1 VKIGEWSLNR
11 ELEMLDAIVHNL
23 EQSNHIAR
31 IKKLVF
37 CACTNNWS
45 NEAQQLS
52 TVKFKSHIQQL
63 RDRHASIVE
72 LKYLLYRIVIRL
84 NHSTNY
90 YTVANLLCQ
99 EMEPLYAYQSTTTT
113 GDRSIDDDHPND
125 DLGRIAPPAMWGKEV
140 ILTVEEIQGSI
151 LQVDMTI
158 FSSSRQLL
166 TQTVVTFP
174 NLAQMLSKYQEWQSR
189 YRRLD
194 PQNHRLTSNK
204 AVSLVPER
212 INDCLDA
219 GAMLQANLHEW
230 YSSPGFQTIRE
241 RLATTIDPDLEV
253 EIIVR
258 SRSKVLLRLPWNS
271 IWQPLLD
278 RYPQSEVSVSLI
290 PTIAE
295 PATPEEILEVSV
307 LSMLTSAQGIKL
319 DRSKEYLDALPLTIS
334 TFSVAPNHT
343 DFIDLLTQQSWSVL
357 FFSSYIS
364 GYLPNNRIYINH
376 HDTVSISEFKYRIR
390 TAVQRG
396 LKLLILNCGEGLEL
410 ASELVD
416 LQIPNLI
423 VMREAVQ
430 DQVAQEFVKL
440 FLKAFSGG
448 KSLQLAVRDA
458 RERLQAIEKV
468 VPAASCLPMICQQ
481 IAAPASSWNRL
492 AHITLTPTELAETSE
507 PEATGMVGDASYADM
522 KSPTAVVSPQIP
534 YDRIALV
541 HQLTGYFSEV
551 YTLALTGDG
560 QWLVSGHGDVT
571 HVDDAVKVWR
581 LSDGKL
587 IHNLLG
593 HSHWVYSVAL
603 TADGETIVS
612 GSLDGTIQWWQ
623 LTTGTKLPQLLD
635 NKAAVNA
642 IALTPDGQR
651 LVSGGNDAILK
662 IWQPQNGLLIHQC
675 SGHLQ
680 NVACI
685 AINQQTQLIVSGSS
699 DYTVRL
705 WHLHEGRLLRTLL
718 GHSGRVSSVAITPD
732 GTKVVSV
739 SHDCTVKIWEV
750 ATGNLINTLVGHTKS
765 VGCVAI
771 SADGQ
776 TIVSAGDDRTVNI
789 WNLSDGKLLHT
800 ISTHDRAILAVAI
813 SADSR
818 TIATGS
824 YGEVQV
830 WRVPH

>member
-1 VKIGEWSLNR
+1 
-11 ELEMLDAIVHNL
+11 MLDAIVHNL

-52 TVKFKSHIQQL
+52 TVKFKSYIQQL
-63 RDRHASIVE
+63 RDRHASVVE

-99 EMEPLYAYQSTTTT
+99 EMEPLYAYPSDRASGDESYSSASMGRT
-113 GDRSIDDDHPND
+113 GT
-125 DLGRIAPPAMWGKEV
+125 PATWAKEV
-140 ILTVEEIQGSI
+140 IFTVEEIQSGAA
-151 LQVDMTI
+151 LQVDM
-158 FSSSRQLL
+158 SVLAANRQLL
-166 TQTVVTFP
+166 NHTVVTLP
-174 NLAQMLSKYQEWQSR
+174 DLAQMHERYQEWQSR

-194 PQNHRLTSNK
+194 PQNHRLLSNK

-219 GAMLQANLHEW
+219 GAMLQANLHQW

-241 RLATTIDPDLEV
+241 RLATTIDPELEV
-253 EIIVR
+253 EMLVR
-258 SRSKVLLRLPWNS
+258 SRSKALVKLPWNS

-278 RYPQSEVSVSLI
+278 RYPLSEVNVSLI
-290 PTIAE
+290 PTISE
-295 PATPEEILEVSV
+295 SSTSDEQLKVSV
-307 LSMLTSAQGIKL
+307 LSVLTSAQGIKL
-319 DRSKEYLDALPLTIS
+319 DRSKEYLDALPYTKS
-334 TFSVAPNHT
+334 EFVVAPSHQ
-343 DFIDLLTQQSWSVL
+343 DFVNLVTQKSWSVL

-376 HDTVSISEFKYRIR
+376 HDTISIAEFKYRIR
-390 TAVQRG
+390 IAVQRG
-396 LKLLILNCGEGLEL
+396 LKLLILNCGEGLDL

-416 LQIPNLI
+416 LQIPNL
-423 VMREAVQ
+423 VVLREAVQ

-440 FLKAFSGG
+440 FLKAFSSG

-468 VPAASCLPMICQQ
+468 VPSASCLPMICQQ
-481 IAAPASSWNRL
+481 LATPASSWNRL
-492 AHITLTPTELAETSE
+492 AQVTLNKPLELLGISQNWTEA
-507 PEATGMVGDASYADM
+507 EATGMVGQADLEM
-522 KSPTAVVSPQIP
+522 ALLEPTVDEHIA
-534 YDRIALV
+534 YDRLELV
-541 HQLTGYFSEV
+541 HQLSGYYSEV
-551 YTLALTGDG
+551 YTLTLSNDG
-560 QWLVSGHGDVT
+560 QWLVSGHGDIT

-581 LSDGKL
+581 LLDGKL

-593 HSHWVYSVAL
+593 HSHWVYDLCLS
-603 TADGETIVS
+603 ADGETIIS
-612 GSLDGTIQWWQ
+612 GSLDGTVQWWQ

-635 NKAAVNA
+635 HKSAVNA
-642 IALTPDGQR
+642 ISLTSDGQR
-651 LVSGGNDAILK
+651 LVTGGNDAVLK

-675 SGHLQ
+675 QGHLQ
-680 NVACI
+680 NVACV
-685 AINQQTQLIVSGSS
+685 ATHQQAQLIASGSS

-705 WHLHEGRLLRTLL
+705 WHLQEGRLLKTIL
-718 GHSGRVSSVAITPD
+718 GHSGRISGVAITPD
-732 GTKVVSV
+732 GKKVISA
-739 SHDCTVKIWEV
+739 SHDCTIKIWEV
-750 ATGNLINTLVGHTKS
+750 ATGNLINSLTGHTKPI
-765 VGCVAI
+765 GCVAI
-771 SADGQ
+771 SPDGQ
-776 TIVSAGDDRTVNI
+776 TIVSGGDDFTVNI

-800 ISTHDRAILAVAI
+800 LPERERPILSVAI
-813 SADSR
+813 SADNR

-830 WRVPH
+830 WRVPAK

>member
-1 VKIGEWSLNR
+1 
-11 ELEMLDAIVHNL
+11 MLDAIVHNL

-52 TVKFKSHIQQL
+52 TAKFKSYIQQL
-63 RDRHASIVE
+63 RDRYASIVE

-90 YTVANLLCQ
+90 YTVANFLCQ
-99 EMEPLYAYQSTTTT
+99 EMEPLYAYPTASS
-113 GDRSIDDDHPND
+113 GDSQVPDDISSAALVGRSSSQI
-125 DLGRIAPPAMWGKEV
+125 WGKEV
-140 ILTVEEIQGSI
+140 VFTVEEIQAGSV
-151 LQVDMTI
+151 LQVDLSVLAATG
-158 FSSSRQLL
+158 QLL
-166 TQTVVTFP
+166 NQTVVTFP
-174 NLAQMLSKYQEWQSR
+174 DLPQMMSQYQEWQSR

-194 PQNHRLTSNK
+194 PQNHRLMSNK

-219 GAMLQANLHEW
+219 GAMLQATFHQW

-241 RLATTIDPDLEV
+241 RLATTIDPEV
-253 EIIVR
+253 EIETIVR
-258 SRSKVLLRLPWNS
+258 SRSKILLKLPWHS

-278 RYPQSEVSVSLI
+278 RYPQSEVSLSLI
-290 PTIAE
+290 PTISE
-295 PATPEEILEVSV
+295 RATSDEQLEISI

-319 DRSKEYLDALPLTIS
+319 DRSKAYLDALPYTKSEFI
-334 TFSVAPNHT
+334 VAPSHA
-343 DFIDLLTQQSWSVL
+343 DFVNSMTQKSWSAI

-376 HDTVSISEFKYRIR
+376 HDTIGIAEFKYRIR
-390 TAVQRG
+390 MAVQRG
-396 LKLLILNCGEGLEL
+396 LKLLILNCGEGLDL
-410 ASELVD
+410 AGELVD

-440 FLKAFSGG
+440 FLKAFSSG

-468 VPAASCLPMICQQ
+468 VPSASCLPTICQQ
-481 IAAPASSWNRL
+481 ISAPASSWQRL
-492 AHITLTPTELAETSE
+492 AHVTLSSTELAGISQTWADT
-507 PEATGMVGDASYADM
+507 EATNMLAQADL
-522 KSPTAVVSPQIP
+522 PIGLNAIPIPQAIA
-534 YDRIALV
+534 YDRLELV
-541 HQLTGYFSEV
+541 QQLTGYYSEIYSLAFSH
-551 YTLALTGDG
+551 DG
-560 QWLVSGHGDVT
+560 QWLVSGHGDIT
-571 HVDDAVKVWR
+571 HIDDAVKVWR
-581 LSDGKL
+581 LSDGRL

-593 HSHWVYSVAL
+593 HSHWVYSVML
-603 TADGETIVS
+603 TADAETIVS

-635 NKAAVNA
+635 HKSAVNA
-642 IALTPDGQR
+642 ISLTSDGQR
-651 LVSGGNDAILK
+651 LVSGGNDALLK

-680 NVACI
+680 NVACV
-685 AINQQTQLIVSGSS
+685 ATHQQAQLVASGSS

-705 WHLHEGRLLRTLL
+705 WHLQEGRLLKTIL
-718 GHSGRVSSVAITPD
+718 GHSGRISGIAISVD
-732 GTKVVSV
+732 GTKVISA
-739 SHDCTVKIWEV
+739 SHDCTIKIWEV
-750 ATGNLINTLVGHTKS
+750 ATGNLVTTLIGHAKPI
-765 VGCVAI
+765 GCLAI
-771 SADGQ
+771 SPDGR
-776 TIVSAGDDRTVNI
+776 TIVSGGDDRTVKI

-800 ISTHDRAILAVAI
+800 ISGHDRPILSVAI
-813 SADSR
+813 SADNR
-818 TIATGS
+818 TVATGS
-824 YGEVQV
+824 YGEIQV
-830 WRVPH
+830 WQVPTESSDDRLG

>member
-1 VKIGEWSLNR
+1 
-11 ELEMLDAIVHNL
+11 MLDAIVHNL

-52 TVKFKSHIQQL
+52 TVKFKSYLQQL
-63 RDRHASIVE
+63 RDRYASVVE

-90 YTVANLLCQ
+90 YTVANFLCQ
-99 EMEPLYAYQSTTTT
+99 EMEPLYAYQPAATT
-113 GDRSIDDDHPND
+113 GERAASEDSPSTAVP
-125 DLGRIAPPAMWGKEV
+125 GRVVVWGKEV
-140 ILTVEEIQGSI
+140 IFTVEEIQAGAV
-151 LQVDMTI
+151 LQVDMTVLAAN
-158 FSSSRQLL
+158 RQLL
-166 TQTVVTFP
+166 TQAIVTLP
-174 NLAQMLSKYQEWQSR
+174 DMAQMMTQYQEWQSR

-194 PQNHRLTSNK
+194 PQNHRLMSNK

-219 GAMLQANLHEW
+219 GAMLQANLHQW

-241 RLATTIDPDLEV
+241 RLATTIDPDLE
-253 EIIVR
+253 IDMIVR
-258 SRSKVLLRLPWNS
+258 SRSKALLKLPWNS

-290 PTIAE
+290 PTISETA
-295 PATPEEILEVSV
+295 ATQEQLQVSV
-307 LSMLTSAQGIKL
+307 LSILTSAQGIKL
-319 DRSKEYLDALPLTIS
+319 DRSKEYLDALPYTTSEFI
-334 TFSVAPNHT
+334 VAPAHSDFVKILT
-343 DFIDLLTQQSWSVL
+343 DRPWSVL

-376 HDTVSISEFKYRIR
+376 HDTIGITEFKYRIR
-390 TAVQRG
+390 SAVERG

-410 ASELVD
+410 ANELAD

-448 KSLQLAVRDA
+448 KSIQLAVRDA
-458 RERLQAIEKV
+458 RERLHAIEKV
-468 VPAASCLPMICQQ
+468 VPAASCLPTICQQ
-481 IAAPASSWNRL
+481 ISAPASSWNRL
-492 AHITLTPTELAETSE
+492 AHVAPKPKELVGISQNWTIG
-507 PEATGMVGDASYADM
+507 EATGMIAPADLD
-522 KSPTAVVSPQIP
+522 KELPELKALEKIP
-534 YDRIALV
+534 YDRLALT
-541 HQLTGYFSEV
+541 HQLTGYYSEV
-551 YTLALTGDG
+551 YALALSADG
-560 QWLVSGHGDVT
+560 QWLVSGHGDIT

-593 HSHWVYSVAL
+593 HSHWVYSALL
-603 TADGETIVS
+603 TADGETIIS

-635 NKAAVNA
+635 HKSAVNA
-642 IALTPDGQR
+642 IALSSDEQR
-651 LVSGGNDAILK
+651 LVTGGNDALLK

-675 SGHLQ
+675 PGHLQ
-680 NVACI
+680 NVACV
-685 AINQQTQLIVSGSS
+685 AIHSQSQLIASGSS
-699 DYTVRL
+699 DYTLRL
-705 WHLHEGRLLRTLL
+705 WHLQEGRLLKTLL
-718 GHSGRVSSVAITPD
+718 GHSGRVSGVAISPD
-732 GTKVVSV
+732 GTKVISA
-739 SHDCTVKIWEV
+739 SHDCTIKVWE
-750 ATGNLINTLVGHTKS
+750 ATTGNLMDTLVGHTKPI
-765 VGCVAI
+765 GCLAI
-771 SADGQ
+771 SPDGQ
-776 TIVSAGDDRTVNI
+776 TIVSGGDDRTVNI

-800 ISTHDRAILAVAI
+800 ISSHDRPILSVAI

-824 YGEVQV
+824 YGEIQV
-830 WRVPH
+830 WRVPVEN

>member
-1 VKIGEWSLNR
+1 
-11 ELEMLDAIVHNL
+11 MLDAIVHNL

-52 TVKFKSHIQQL
+52 TAKFKSYIQQL
-63 RDRHASIVE
+63 HERYASTVE

-90 YTVANLLCQ
+90 YTVANFLCQ
-99 EMEPLYAYQSTTTT
+99 EMEPLYAFQSSSVHSDRT
-113 GDRSIDDDHPND
+113 GRDDISSAASRTNSSD
-125 DLGRIAPPAMWGKEV
+125 WGKEA
-140 ILTVEEIQGSI
+140 IFTVAEIEAGTV
-151 LQVDMTI
+151 LQVEM
-158 FSSSRQLL
+158 SVLAANHQLL
-166 TQTVVTFP
+166 THVTVTFP
-174 NLAQMLSKYQEWQSR
+174 DLDRMMSQYQEWQSR

-194 PQNHRLTSNK
+194 PQNHRLMSNK

-219 GAMLQANLHEW
+219 GAMLQANLHQW

-241 RLATTIDPDLEV
+241 RLATTIDP
-253 EIIVR
+253 EIEIATIVR
-258 SRSKVLLRLPWNS
+258 SRSKSLLKLPWNS
-271 IWQPLLD
+271 IWQPILE

-290 PTIAE
+290 PTISETAPTAE
-295 PATPEEILEVSV
+295 QMEVSV
-307 LSMLTSAQGIKL
+307 LSILTSAQGIKL
-319 DRSKEYLDALPLTIS
+319 DRSKEYLEALPYTKAEFI
-334 TFSVAPNHT
+334 VAPGHG
-343 DFIDLLTQQSWSVL
+343 DFVSALGKKPWSVL

-376 HDTVSISEFKYRIR
+376 HDTIGITEFKYRIQA
-390 TAVQRG
+390 AVQQG
-396 LKLLILNCGEGLEL
+396 LKLLILNCGEGLDLAGEL
-410 ASELVD
+410 AD

-423 VMREAVQ
+423 VLREAVQ

-448 KSLQLAVRDA
+448 KSIQLAVRDA

-468 VPAASCLPMICQQ
+468 VPAASCLPMLCQQ
-481 IAAPASSWNRL
+481 ISSPASSWNRL
-492 AHITLTPTELAETSE
+492 AHINLKSPELLGVSQNWADT
-507 PEATGMVGDASYADM
+507 EATGMIADADLESGIIQTTILESIA
-522 KSPTAVVSPQIP
+522 
-534 YDRIALV
+534 YDRLTLA

-551 YTLALTGDG
+551 YALAISADG
-560 QWLVSGHGDVT
+560 QWLVSGHGDIT
-571 HVDDAVKVWR
+571 HVDDAIKVWR

-593 HSHWVYSVAL
+593 HSHWVYSVVL
-603 TADGETIVS
+603 TADGETIIS

-635 NKAAVNA
+635 HKSAVNA
-642 IALTPDGQR
+642 ISLTNDGQR
-651 LVSGGNDAILK
+651 LVSGGNDALLK
-662 IWQPQNGLLIHQC
+662 IWQPQNGLLIHEC

-680 NVACI
+680 NVACV
-685 AINQQTQLIVSGSS
+685 ATHQQAQLIATGSS

-705 WHLHEGRLLRTLL
+705 WHLQEGRLLKTIM
-718 GHSGRVSSVAITPD
+718 GHSGRISAIAITPD
-732 GTKVVSV
+732 GTKVVSA

-750 ATGNLINTLVGHTKS
+750 ATGNLIHTLVGHSKPI
-765 VGCVAI
+765 GCVAV

-776 TIVSAGDDRTVNI
+776 IVVSGSDDRTVNI
-789 WNLSDGKLLHT
+789 WNLHDGELLHT
-800 ISTHDRAILAVAI
+800 LLATDRAILSVAI
-813 SADSR
+813 SADCR
-818 TIATGS
+818 TIVTGS

-830 WRVPH
+830 WRIPAE

>member
-1 VKIGEWSLNR
+1 
-11 ELEMLDAIVHNL
+11 MLDAIVHNL

-52 TVKFKSHIQQL
+52 TVKFKSYIQQL
-63 RDRHASIVE
+63 RDRHASVVE

-90 YTVANLLCQ
+90 YTVANFLCQ
-99 EMEPLYAYQSTTTT
+99 EMEPLYSYQSPATGSDRAT
-113 GDRSIDDDHPND
+113 GDSSVHSTAV
-125 DLGRIAPPAMWGKEV
+125 GRGTSAAKLWGTEAIFAV
-140 ILTVEEIQGSI
+140 EETQSGSLLQVELTV
-151 LQVDMTI
+151 LAAN
-158 FSSSRQLL
+158 RQLL

-174 NLAQMLSKYQEWQSR
+174 NMAQMMAQYQEWQSR

-194 PQNHRLTSNK
+194 PQNHRLMSSK

-219 GAMLQANLHEW
+219 GAMLQANLHQW
-230 YSSPGFQTIRE
+230 YDCPGYQTIRE
-241 RLATTIDPDLEV
+241 RLATTLDPEV
-253 EIIVR
+253 EVEAIVR
-258 SRSKVLLRLPWNS
+258 SRSKTLLKLPWNA

-278 RYPQSEVSVSLI
+278 RYPQAEVSVALI
-290 PTIAE
+290 PTISTN
-295 PATPEEILEVSV
+295 PSIEEELQVAV
-307 LSMLTSAQGIKL
+307 LSILTSAQGIKI
-319 DRSKEYLDALPLTIS
+319 DRSKEYLNALPYTDS
-334 TFSVAPNHT
+334 EFVVAPSHS
-343 DFIDLLTQQSWSVL
+343 DFVNALTQKPWSVL

-376 HDTVSISEFKYRIR
+376 HDTIGITEFKYRIR

-410 ASELVD
+410 ANELAD

-448 KSLQLAVRDA
+448 KSIQLAVRDA

-468 VPAASCLPMICQQ
+468 VPAASCLPMLCQQ
-481 IAAPASSWNRL
+481 IATPASSWNRL
-492 AHITLTPTELAETSE
+492 AHTIPKPKELLGVSQNWADT
-507 PEATGMVGDASYADM
+507 EATGMV
-522 KSPTAVVSPQIP
+522 SPAEPEVGLLEPMSAEAIA
-534 YDRIALV
+534 YDRLVLV

-551 YTLALTGDG
+551 YALALSNDG
-560 QWLVSGHGDVT
+560 QWLVSGHGDIT

-581 LSDGKL
+581 VSDGKL

-593 HSHWVYSVAL
+593 HSHWVYSLAL
-603 TADGETIVS
+603 TDDAETIVS

-635 NKAAVNA
+635 NKSAVNA
-642 IALTPDGQR
+642 IALTSDGQR
-651 LVSGGNDAILK
+651 LVSGGNDALLK

-675 SGHLQ
+675 QGHLQ
-680 NVACI
+680 NVACV
-685 AINQQTQLIVSGSS
+685 ATHTQTQLIASGSS

-705 WHLHEGRLLRTLL
+705 WHLQEGRLLRTLL
-718 GHSGRVSSVAITPD
+718 GHGGRISGIAITPD
-732 GTKVVSV
+732 GTKVVSA
-739 SHDCTVKIWEV
+739 SHDCTLKIWEV
-750 ATGNLINTLVGHTKS
+750 ATGSLLNTLVGHSKPI
-765 VGCVAI
+765 GCVAI
-771 SADGQ
+771 SPDGQ
-776 TIVSAGDDRTVNI
+776 TIVSGGDDRSVQI
-789 WNLSDGKLLHT
+789 WNLGDGKLLHT
-800 ISTHDRAILAVAI
+800 LLANDRAILSVAI

-818 TIATGS
+818 TIVTGS

-830 WRVPH
+830 WRIPAA

>member
-1 VKIGEWSLNR
+1 
-11 ELEMLDAIVHNL
+11 MLDAIVHNL

-52 TVKFKSHIQQL
+52 TVKFKSYIQQL

-90 YTVANLLCQ
+90 YTVANFLCQ
-99 EMEPLYAYQSTTTT
+99 EIEPLYAYQSLGTTD
-113 GDRSIDDDHPND
+113 GSGGEDNVSAAFPDKSSSFLR
-125 DLGRIAPPAMWGKEV
+125 GKEV
-140 ILTVEEIQGSI
+140 IFTVEETKAGS
-151 LQVDMTI
+151 LLHVDLTVLAVN
-158 FSSSRQLL
+158 RQLL
-166 TQTVVTFP
+166 AQAVVNLPDLPQMTTQ
-174 NLAQMLSKYQEWQSR
+174 YQEWQSR

-194 PQNHRLTSNK
+194 PQNHRLMSNK

-219 GAMLQANLHEW
+219 GAMLQANLHQW
-230 YSSPGFQTIRE
+230 YNSPGFQTIRD
-241 RLATTIDPDLEV
+241 RLATTIDPELEID
-253 EIIVR
+253 IIVR
-258 SRSKVLLRLPWNS
+258 SRSKVLLKLPWNS

-278 RYPQSEVSVSLI
+278 RYPQAEVSISLI
-290 PTIAE
+290 PTISE
-295 PATPEEILEVSV
+295 NSATEEQLQVSV
-307 LSMLTSAQGIKL
+307 LSVLTSAQGIKL
-319 DRSKEYLDALPLTIS
+319 DRSKEYLDALPYTQS
-334 TFSVAPNHT
+334 EFVVAPSHS
-343 DFIDLLTQQSWSVL
+343 DFVNLVTQKPWSVL

-376 HDTVSISEFKYRIR
+376 HDTIGITEFKYRIR

-448 KSLQLAVRDA
+448 KSIQLAVRDA

-468 VPAASCLPMICQQ
+468 VPAASCLPTICQQ
-481 IAAPASSWNRL
+481 ISAPASSWNRL
-492 AHITLTPTELAETSE
+492 AHITLKPTEILGMSQNWTEA
-507 PEATGMVGDASYADM
+507 EATGIVAQADLEIGLLE
-522 KSPTAVVSPQIP
+522 PTTIKIP
-534 YDRIALV
+534 YDRLALV
-541 HQLTGYFSEV
+541 HQLAGYYSEV
-551 YTLALTGDG
+551 YSLALSLDG
-560 QWLVSGHGDVT
+560 QWLVSGHGDIT

-593 HSHWVYSVAL
+593 HSHWVYSILL
-603 TADGETIVS
+603 TADAETIIS

-635 NKAAVNA
+635 HKSAVNA
-642 IALTPDGQR
+642 ISLTSDGQR
-651 LVSGGNDAILK
+651 LVTGGNDAVLK

-675 SGHLQ
+675 QGHLQ
-680 NVACI
+680 NIACL
-685 AINQQTQLIVSGSS
+685 ATHNQTQLIASGSS
-699 DYTVRL
+699 DYTIRL
-705 WHLHEGRLLRTLL
+705 WHLQQGRLLKTIL
-718 GHSGRVSSVAITPD
+718 GHSGRISSIAITPD
-732 GTKVVSV
+732 GTKVVSA
-739 SHDCTVKIWEV
+739 SHDCTIKIWEV
-750 ATGNLINTLVGHTKS
+750 ATGNLIDTLVGHTKS
-765 VGCVAI
+765 IGCIAI
-771 SADGQ
+771 SPDGR
-776 TIVSAGDDRTVNI
+776 TIVSGGDDRTVNI

-800 ISTHDRAILAVAI
+800 ISGNDRAILSVAI
-813 SADSR
+813 SADNR
-818 TIATGS
+818 TIVTGS
-824 YGEVQV
+824 YGEIQV
-830 WRVPH
+830 WRVPAN

>member
-1 VKIGEWSLNR
+1 
-11 ELEMLDAIVHNL
+11 MLDAIVHNL

-52 TVKFKSHIQQL
+52 TVKFKSYLQQL

-90 YTVANLLCQ
+90 YTVANFLCQ
-99 EMEPLYAYQSTTTT
+99 EMEPLYAHQSPVGT
-113 GDRSIDDDHPND
+113 GDRAVADDSVSST
-125 DLGRIAPPAMWGKEV
+125 LTGRAASVAWGKEV
-140 ILTVEEIQGSI
+140 IFTVEEIQAGAL
-151 LQVDMTI
+151 LQVEMTVLAAN
-158 FSSSRQLL
+158 RQLL

-174 NLAQMLSKYQEWQSR
+174 DIAQMLAQYQEWQSR

-194 PQNHRLTSNK
+194 PQNHRLMSNK

-219 GAMLQANLHEW
+219 GAMLQANLHQW

-241 RLATTIDPDLEV
+241 RLATNIDPDLEID
-253 EIIVR
+253 IIVR
-258 SRSKVLLRLPWNS
+258 SRSKALLRLPWNS

-278 RYPQSEVSVSLI
+278 RYPQAEVSVAPI
-290 PTIAE
+290 PTISENA
-295 PATPEEILEVSV
+295 ATDEKLQVSV
-307 LSMLTSAQGIKL
+307 LSVLTSAQGIKL
-319 DRSKEYLDALPLTIS
+319 DRSKEYLDALPYTQSEFI
-334 TFSVAPNHT
+334 VAPSHH
-343 DFIDLLTQQSWSVL
+343 DFVNLATQKSWSVL

-376 HDTVSISEFKYRIR
+376 HDTIGITEFKYRIR

-410 ASELVD
+410 ASELAD
-416 LQIPNLI
+416 LQIPALV

-458 RERLQAIEKV
+458 RERLHAIEKV
-468 VPAASCLPMICQQ
+468 VPAASCLPIVCQQ

-492 AHITLTPTELAETSE
+492 AHISIKPTELVGVSQNWTEA
-507 PEATGMVGDASYADM
+507 EATGMIAKADLAM
-522 KSPTAVVSPQIP
+522 GLPELTTFQQIP
-534 YDRIALV
+534 YDRLTLV
-541 HQLTGYFSEV
+541 NQLTGYFSEV
-551 YTLALTGDG
+551 YTLAISADG
-560 QWLVSGHGDVT
+560 QWLVSGHGDIT
-571 HVDDAVKVWR
+571 HVDDAIKVWR

-593 HSHWVYSVAL
+593 HSHWVYSVVL
-603 TADGETIVS
+603 TADAETIVS

-635 NKAAVNA
+635 NKSAVNA
-642 IALTPDGQR
+642 ISLTSDGQR
-651 LVSGGNDAILK
+651 LVTGGNDAILK

-675 SGHLQ
+675 QGHLQ
-680 NVACI
+680 NVACL
-685 AINQQTQLIVSGSS
+685 ATHHQTQLIASGSS

-705 WHLHEGRLLRTLL
+705 WHLHEGRLLKTLL
-718 GHSGRVSSVAITPD
+718 GHGGRISGVAITPD
-732 GTKVVSV
+732 GTKIISA
-739 SHDCTVKIWEV
+739 SHDCTIKIWEA
-750 ATGNLINTLVGHTKS
+750 ATGNLMNTLVGHTKS
-765 VGCVAI
+765 IGCVAI
-771 SADGQ
+771 SPDGR
-776 TIVSAGDDRTVNI
+776 TIVSGGDDRTVNI

-800 ISTHDRAILAVAI
+800 LAAHDRAILSVAI
-813 SADSR
+813 STDNR

-824 YGEVQV
+824 YGEIQV
-830 WRVPH
+830 WRVPAI

>member
-1 VKIGEWSLNR
+1 
-11 ELEMLDAIVHNL
+11 MLDAIVHNL

-52 TVKFKSHIQQL
+52 TAKFKSYIQQL
-63 RDRHASIVE
+63 HERYASTVE

-90 YTVANLLCQ
+90 YTVANFLCQ
-99 EMEPLYAYQSTTTT
+99 EMEPLYAFESSAPSDRTGQEDSSTSRT
-113 GDRSIDDDHPND
+113 N
-125 DLGRIAPPAMWGKEV
+125 AAAWGKEA
-140 ILTVEEIQGSI
+140 IFTVEEIQAGTM
-151 LQVDMTI
+151 LQVEM
-158 FSSSRQLL
+158 SVLAANRQLL
-166 TQTVVTFP
+166 THVVVTLP
-174 NLAQMLSKYQEWQSR
+174 DLDRMMSQYQEWQSR

-194 PQNHRLTSNK
+194 PQNHRLMSNK

-219 GAMLQANLHEW
+219 GAMLQANLHQW

-241 RLATTIDPDLEV
+241 RLATTIDPDV
-253 EIIVR
+253 EIETIVR
-258 SRSKVLLRLPWNS
+258 SRSKSLLKLPWNS
-271 IWQPLLD
+271 IWQPILD

-290 PTIAE
+290 PTISETAPTAE
-295 PATPEEILEVSV
+295 QMEVSV
-307 LSMLTSAQGIKL
+307 LSILTSAQGIKL
-319 DRSKEYLDALPLTIS
+319 DRSKEYLEALPYTKAEFI
-334 TFSVAPNHT
+334 VAPGHD
-343 DFIDLLTQQSWSVL
+343 DFVKALGKKPWSVI

-376 HDTVSISEFKYRIR
+376 HDTIGITEFKYRLR
-390 TAVQRG
+390 MAVQQG
-396 LKLLILNCGEGLEL
+396 LKLLVLNCGEGLDLAGEL
-410 ASELVD
+410 AD

-468 VPAASCLPMICQQ
+468 VPAASCLPMLCQQ
-481 IAAPASSWNRL
+481 ISSPASSWNRL
-492 AHITLTPTELAETSE
+492 AHINFKSPELLGVSQNWADT
-507 PEATGMVGDASYADM
+507 EATGMIADADLESGIVTTTILESIA
-522 KSPTAVVSPQIP
+522 
-534 YDRIALV
+534 YDRLTLV
-541 HQLTGYFSEV
+541 HQLTGYYSEV
-551 YTLALTGDG
+551 YALAISADG
-560 QWLVSGHGDVT
+560 QWLVSGHGDIT
-571 HVDDAVKVWR
+571 HVDDAIKVWR

-593 HSHWVYSVAL
+593 HSHWVYSVVL
-603 TADGETIVS
+603 TADGETIIS

-635 NKAAVNA
+635 HKSAVNA
-642 IALTPDGQR
+642 ISLTNDSQR
-651 LVSGGNDAILK
+651 LVSGGNDALLK
-662 IWQPQNGLLIHQC
+662 IWQPQNGLLIHEC

-680 NVACI
+680 NVACV
-685 AINQQTQLIVSGSS
+685 ATHQQAQLIATGSS

-705 WHLHEGRLLRTLL
+705 WHLQEGRLLKTIM
-718 GHSGRVSSVAITPD
+718 GHSGRISAIAITPD
-732 GTKVVSV
+732 GTKVISA
-739 SHDCTVKIWEV
+739 SHDCTVKIWDV
-750 ATGNLINTLVGHTKS
+750 ATGNLIHTLAGHSKPI
-765 VGCVAI
+765 GCVAV

-776 TIVSAGDDRTVNI
+776 IVVSGSDDRTVNI
-789 WNLSDGKLLHT
+789 WNLHDGQLLHT
-800 ISTHDRAILAVAI
+800 LLATDRAILSVAI
-813 SADSR
+813 SPDCR
-818 TIATGS
+818 TIVTGS

-830 WRVPH
+830 WRVPAE